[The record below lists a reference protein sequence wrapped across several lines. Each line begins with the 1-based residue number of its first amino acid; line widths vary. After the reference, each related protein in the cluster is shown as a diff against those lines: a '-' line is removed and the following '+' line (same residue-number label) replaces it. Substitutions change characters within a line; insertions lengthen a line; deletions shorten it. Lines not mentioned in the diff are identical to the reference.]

1 MNHRSFPFAWAWL
14 ADSRFAT
21 GPSRRVPWPTPPP
34 VTGLVFGARAAPR
47 PGLRSRGGRLFWVAG
62 VTGLTLRGDVE
73 LFARKRGAAL
83 PSRSRTAGA
92 PGTRVCAP
100 PGGGALRRGGPRHP
114 GRTPASLPR
123 PGDAVRPGPSVFSL
137 TRENFTR
144 TSAETGSRS
153 QAARDFPTPQLVLY
167 FSRCPW
173 RPETPAVR
181 SPNSFGEHPRLPT
194 PSFPGTDPQRACP
207 RFSPKRIETLPFA
220 FAFVPGGPGLR
231 GPGAG

>member
-92 PGTRVCAP
+92 PGTRVCALL
-100 PGGGALRRGGPRHP
+100 GGVPSAAVVPVTQVARRPRSLVLETLSGP
-114 GRTPASLPR
+114 GRLS
-123 PGDAVRPGPSVFSL
+123 S
-137 TRENFTR
+137 
-144 TSAETGSRS
+144 
-153 QAARDFPTPQLVLY
+153 
-167 FSRCPW
+167 
-173 RPETPAVR
+173 
-181 SPNSFGEHPRLPT
+181 H
-194 PSFPGTDPQRACP
+194 
-207 RFSPKRIETLPFA
+207 
-220 FAFVPGGPGLR
+220 
-231 GPGAG
+231 

>member
-1 MNHRSFPFAWAWL
+1 MAHAS
-14 ADSRFAT
+14 SRDRARVRCPCSS
-21 GPSRRVPWPTPPP
+21 PSRLAKPGGPPLLGRRRDGFDFTRRRRAVRQKTRGRSSLPLPHSGRPWH
-34 VTGLVFGARAAPR
+34 L
-47 PGLRSRGGRLFWVAG
+47 GLRPA
-62 VTGLTLRGDVE
+62 
-73 LFARKRGAAL
+73 
-83 PSRSRTAGA
+83 
-92 PGTRVCAP
+92 
-100 PGGGALRRGGPRHP
+100 GGGALRRGGPRHP

>member
-21 GPSRRVPWPTPPP
+21 GPSRCVPWPTPPP

-47 PGLRSRGGRLFWVAG
+47 PGLRSRGGPPLLGRRRDGFDFTRRRRAVRQKTRGPSSLPLPHSGRPWHL
-62 VTGLTLRGDVE
+62 GLRP
-73 LFARKRGAAL
+73 A
-83 PSRSRTAGA
+83 
-92 PGTRVCAP
+92 
-100 PGGGALRRGGPRHP
+100 GGGALRRGGPRHP

-181 SPNSFGEHPRLPT
+181 SPNSFGEHPRLLT